1 MFEVSVIDSTIRR
14 KYSVAKRSAGKLSG
28 KNVMKSRS
36 GISKQLFIALS
47 IVNLSVTLFS
57 VFLGYFI
64 YNYAIDT
71 GWITLSSLQED
82 WTEFH
87 FVDWIWLSTVI
98 FCGGVISIIIGMH
111 LAQRFI
117 KPINFLAD
125 AAKKISQGDL
135 SARADDSQIHST
147 EIAELMHNFNSMA
160 KKLESSVKNAQLWNA
175 AIAHELRTP
184 ITILQGRL
192 QGVLD
197 GVFKPD
203 EILFK
208 SLLNQVEGLS
218 HLVEDLRTLS
228 LVENQQLRLNYEWVN
243 IQDSVEKVL
252 KIFEQRFTT
261 ANLTAELRLET
272 TLIFCDGRRIEQI
285 LIALFDN
292 TVRYANAGTIKIS
305 SSSTAKEWI
314 LNIEDEGPGIPQEY
328 QQDLFNPFF
337 RLEQSRNKEFGGTGL
352 GLAVV
357 YAIVIA
363 HKGSIEYSNPN
374 QNSVFSIKLPIE
386 KNHI

>member
-1 MFEVSVIDSTIRR
+1 
-14 KYSVAKRSAGKLSG
+14 
-28 KNVMKSRS
+28 MKSHS

-64 YNYAIDT
+64 YNYAIDA

-117 KPINFLAD
+117 KPINLLAD

-160 KKLESSVKNAQLWNA
+160 KQLESSVKNAQLWNA

-192 QGVLD
+192 QGILD

-292 TVRYANAGTIKIS
+292 TVRYANAGKIRIS
-305 SSSTAKEWI
+305 SSSTANEWI

-386 KNHI
+386 KDHI

>member
-1 MFEVSVIDSTIRR
+1 
-14 KYSVAKRSAGKLSG
+14 
-28 KNVMKSRS
+28 MKSKS
-36 GISKQLFIALS
+36 GISKQLFVALS

-57 VFLGYFI
+57 ILLGYFI
-64 YNYAIDT
+64 YNYAIDV

-147 EIAELMHNFNSMA
+147 EIAELMHNFNDMA
-160 KKLESSVKNAQLWNA
+160 QQLESSVENAKVWNA

-197 GVFKPD
+197 GVFQPD
-203 EILFK
+203 EVLFK

-228 LVENQQLRLNYEWVN
+228 LVENQQLRLNYELVDLN
-243 IQDSVEKVL
+243 ALTEKVL
-252 KIFEQRFTT
+252 KLFED
-261 ANLTAELRLET
+261 RLEKAQIVPVVDMVQT
-272 TLIFCDGRRIEQI
+272 PIRCDRWRIEQVLMA
-285 LIALFDN
+285 LIENAI
-292 TVRYANAGTIKIS
+292 RYANAGRLKIS
-305 SSSTAKEWI
+305 SKRVSDEWI
-314 LNIEDEGPGIPQEY
+314 LHIADEGPGIAEQY

-357 YAIVIA
+357 HAIVIA
-363 HKGSIEYSNPN
+363 HKGTIEYRNPN
-374 QNSVFSIKLPIE
+374 HNSVFRIALPV
-386 KNHI
+386 HS

>member
-1 MFEVSVIDSTIRR
+1 M
-14 KYSVAKRSAGKLSG
+14 
-28 KNVMKSRS
+28 KNKS

-64 YNYAIDT
+64 YNYAIDV

-87 FVDWIWLSTVI
+87 FVDWIWLSTVV
-98 FCGGVISIIIGMH
+98 FCGAVISLIIGMF

-117 KPINFLAD
+117 KPINFLAE

-147 EIAELMHNFNSMA
+147 EIAELMHHFNDMA
-160 KKLESSVKNAQLWNA
+160 QQLESSVENAQVWNA

-192 QGVLD
+192 QGILD

-203 EILFK
+203 EALFK

-228 LVENQQLRLNYEWVN
+228 LVENQQLRLNYEK
-243 IQDSVEKVL
+243 IDFKLHAEKVL
-252 KIFEQRFTT
+252 KLFEDRLVKAQIIPVLDVR
-261 ANLTAELRLET
+261 AALISCDRRRLE
-272 TLIFCDGRRIEQI
+272 QV
-285 LIALFDN
+285 LIALIEN
-292 TVRYANAGTIKIS
+292 AIRYANAGTLKIS
-305 SSSTAKEWI
+305 TQWVAGDWVLK
-314 LNIEDEGPGIPQEY
+314 IEDQGPGIAPEY
-328 QQDLFNPFF
+328 QQDLFDPFF

-357 YAIVIA
+357 HAIVVA

-374 QNSVFSIKLPIE
+374 HNSVFIIRLPV
-386 KNHI
+386 KSF

>member
-1 MFEVSVIDSTIRR
+1 
-14 KYSVAKRSAGKLSG
+14 
-28 KNVMKSRS
+28 MKSRS

-64 YNYAIDT
+64 YNYAIDA

-160 KKLESSVKNAQLWNA
+160 KQLESSVKNAQLWNA

-261 ANLTAELRLET
+261 ANLTAELRLAM
-272 TLIFCDGRRIEQI
+272 TLIFCDRRRIEQI

-292 TVRYANAGTIKIS
+292 AVRYANAGTIRIS
-305 SSSTAKEWI
+305 SSSTANEWI

-386 KNHI
+386 KDHI

>member
-1 MFEVSVIDSTIRR
+1 
-14 KYSVAKRSAGKLSG
+14 
-28 KNVMKSRS
+28 MKSKS
-36 GISKQLFIALS
+36 GISKQLFVALS

-57 VFLGYFI
+57 ILLGYFI
-64 YNYAIDT
+64 YNYAIDV

-147 EIAELMHNFNSMA
+147 EIAELMHNFNDMA
-160 KKLESSVKNAQLWNA
+160 QQLESSVENAKVWNA

-197 GVFKPD
+197 GVFQPD
-203 EILFK
+203 EVLFK

-228 LVENQQLRLNYEWVN
+228 LVENQQLRLNYELVDLN
-243 IQDSVEKVL
+243 ALTEKVL
-252 KIFEQRFTT
+252 KLFED
-261 ANLTAELRLET
+261 RLEKAQIVPVVDMVQT
-272 TLIFCDGRRIEQI
+272 PIRCDRRRIEQVLMA
-285 LIALFDN
+285 LIENAI
-292 TVRYANAGTIKIS
+292 RYANAGRLKIS
-305 SSSTAKEWI
+305 SKRVSDEWI
-314 LNIEDEGPGIPQEY
+314 LHIADEGPGIAEQY
-328 QQDLFNPFF
+328 QPDLFNPFF

-357 YAIVIA
+357 HAIVIA
-363 HKGSIEYSNPN
+363 HKGTIEYRNPN
-374 QNSVFSIKLPIE
+374 HNSVFRIALPV
-386 KNHI
+386 HS

>member
-1 MFEVSVIDSTIRR
+1 M
-14 KYSVAKRSAGKLSG
+14 
-28 KNVMKSRS
+28 KNKS

-57 VFLGYFI
+57 VLLGYFI
-64 YNYAIDT
+64 YNYAIDV
-71 GWITLSSLQED
+71 GWITLSSLQGD

-135 SARADDSQIHST
+135 SARADDSKIHST
-147 EIAELMHNFNSMA
+147 EIAELMQNFNDMA
-160 KKLESSVKNAQLWNA
+160 QQLESSVENAKVWNA

-197 GVFKPD
+197 GVFQPD
-203 EILFK
+203 EALFK

-228 LVENQQLRLNYEWVN
+228 LVENQQLRLNYDLVDLN
-243 IQDSVEKVL
+243 ALAEKVL
-252 KIFEQRFTT
+252 KLFE
-261 ANLTAELRLET
+261 NRLEKAQIVPILNVVQT
-272 TLIFCDGRRIEQI
+272 PIRCDSRRIEQVLMA
-285 LIALFDN
+285 LIENAI
-292 TVRYANAGTIKIS
+292 RYANAGTLKIS
-305 SSSTAKEWI
+305 AKLVSDEWI
-314 LNIEDEGPGIPQEY
+314 LQIADEGPGIVQEY

-357 YAIVIA
+357 HAIVIA

-374 QNSVFSIKLPIE
+374 HNSVFTIHLPV
-386 KNHI
+386 HV

>member
-1 MFEVSVIDSTIRR
+1 M
-14 KYSVAKRSAGKLSG
+14 
-28 KNVMKSRS
+28 KNKS

-64 YNYAIDT
+64 YNYAIDV

-87 FVDWIWLSTVI
+87 FVDWIWLSTVV
-98 FCGGVISIIIGMH
+98 FCGAVISLIIGMF

-117 KPINFLAD
+117 KPINFLAE

-135 SARADDSQIHST
+135 SARADDSQINST
-147 EIAELMHNFNSMA
+147 EIAELMHHFNDMA
-160 KKLESSVKNAQLWNA
+160 QQLESSVENAQVWNA

-192 QGVLD
+192 QGILD

-203 EILFK
+203 EALFK

-228 LVENQQLRLNYEWVN
+228 LVENQQLRLNYEE
-243 IQDSVEKVL
+243 IDFKLHAEKVL
-252 KIFEQRFTT
+252 KLFEDRLVKAQIIPVLDVR
-261 ANLTAELRLET
+261 AALISCDRRRLE
-272 TLIFCDGRRIEQI
+272 QV
-285 LIALFDN
+285 LIALIEN
-292 TVRYANAGTIKIS
+292 AIRYANAGTLKIS
-305 SSSTAKEWI
+305 TQWVAGDWVLK
-314 LNIEDEGPGIPQEY
+314 IEDQGPGIAPEY
-328 QQDLFNPFF
+328 QQDLFDPFF

-357 YAIVIA
+357 HAIVVA

-374 QNSVFSIKLPIE
+374 HNSVFTIKLPITNFSE
-386 KNHI
+386 

>member
-1 MFEVSVIDSTIRR
+1 
-14 KYSVAKRSAGKLSG
+14 
-28 KNVMKSRS
+28 MKSKS
-36 GISKQLFIALS
+36 GISKQLFVALS

-57 VFLGYFI
+57 ILLGYFI
-64 YNYAIDT
+64 YNYAIDV

-147 EIAELMHNFNSMA
+147 EIAELMHNFNDMA
-160 KKLESSVKNAQLWNA
+160 QQLESSVENAKVWNA

-197 GVFKPD
+197 GVFQPD
-203 EILFK
+203 DVLFK

-228 LVENQQLRLNYEWVN
+228 LVENQQLRLNYELVDLN
-243 IQDSVEKVL
+243 ALTEKVL
-252 KIFEQRFTT
+252 KLFED
-261 ANLTAELRLET
+261 RLEKAQIVPV
-272 TLIFCDGRRIEQI
+272 LDMEQPPIRCDRRRIEQVLMA
-285 LIALFDN
+285 LIENAI
-292 TVRYANAGTIKIS
+292 RYANTGRLKIS
-305 SSSTAKEWI
+305 SKRVSDEWI
-314 LNIEDEGPGIPQEY
+314 LHIADEGPGIAEQY

-357 YAIVIA
+357 HAIVIA
-363 HKGSIEYSNPN
+363 HKGTIEYRNPN
-374 QNSVFSIKLPIE
+374 HNSVFRIALPV
-386 KNHI
+386 HS

>member
-1 MFEVSVIDSTIRR
+1 M
-14 KYSVAKRSAGKLSG
+14 
-28 KNVMKSRS
+28 KNKS

-64 YNYAIDT
+64 YNYAIDV

-87 FVDWIWLSTVI
+87 FVDWIWLSTVV
-98 FCGGVISIIIGMH
+98 FCGAVISLIIGMF

-117 KPINFLAD
+117 KPINFLAE

-147 EIAELMHNFNSMA
+147 EIAELMHHFNDMA
-160 KKLESSVKNAQLWNA
+160 QQLESSVKNAQVWNA

-192 QGVLD
+192 QGILD

-203 EILFK
+203 EALFK

-228 LVENQQLRLNYEWVN
+228 LVENQQLRLNYEK
-243 IQDSVEKVL
+243 IDFKLHAEKVL
-252 KIFEQRFTT
+252 KLFEDRLVKAQIIPVLDVR
-261 ANLTAELRLET
+261 AALISCDRRRLE
-272 TLIFCDGRRIEQI
+272 QV
-285 LIALFDN
+285 LIALIEN
-292 TVRYANAGTIKIS
+292 AIRYANAGTLKIS
-305 SSSTAKEWI
+305 TQWVAGDWVLK
-314 LNIEDEGPGIPQEY
+314 IEDQGPGIAPEY
-328 QQDLFNPFF
+328 QQDLFDPFF

-357 YAIVIA
+357 HAIVVA

-374 QNSVFSIKLPIE
+374 HNSVFTIKLPITNFSE
-386 KNHI
+386 

>member
-1 MFEVSVIDSTIRR
+1 M
-14 KYSVAKRSAGKLSG
+14 
-28 KNVMKSRS
+28 KNKS
-36 GISKQLFIALS
+36 GISKQLFVALS

-57 VFLGYFI
+57 ILLGYFI
-64 YNYAIDT
+64 YNYAIDV

-98 FCGGVISIIIGMH
+98 FCGGIISIIIGMH

-147 EIAELMHNFNSMA
+147 EIAELMHNFNHMA
-160 KKLESSVKNAQLWNA
+160 QQLESSVENAQVWNA

-197 GVFKPD
+197 GVFQPD
-203 EILFK
+203 EALFK

-228 LVENQQLRLNYEWVN
+228 LVENQQLRLNYEWV
-243 IQDSVEKVL
+243 DLKSLTEKVIKL
-252 KIFEQRFTT
+252 FED
-261 ANLTAELRLET
+261 RLEKAKIVPVFDVIET
-272 TLIFCDGRRIEQI
+272 PIHCDSRRLEQI
-285 LIALFDN
+285 LIALIEN
-292 TVRYANAGTIKIS
+292 AIRYANAGRLTIS
-305 SSSTAKEWI
+305 SKLISDQWI
-314 LNIEDEGPGIPQEY
+314 IQIADEGPGIAEQY
-328 QQDLFNPFF
+328 QQDLFSPFF
-337 RLEQSRNKEFGGTGL
+337 RLEQSRNKELGGTGL

-357 YAIVIA
+357 HAIVVA
-363 HKGSIEYSNPN
+363 HKGTIEYSNPN
-374 QNSVFSIKLPIE
+374 HNSVFSIHLPLQA
-386 KNHI
+386 